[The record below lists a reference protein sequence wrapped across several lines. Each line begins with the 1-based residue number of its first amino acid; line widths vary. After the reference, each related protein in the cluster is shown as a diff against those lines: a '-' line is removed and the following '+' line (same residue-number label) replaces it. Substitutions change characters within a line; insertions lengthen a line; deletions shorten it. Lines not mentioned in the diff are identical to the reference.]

1 MQNIKDSCIKFLYN
15 EDSRKD
21 IKAVLSPLGD
31 IVYNEIYV
39 YIWVICFYNIFLFI
53 IILANLY
60 LLLTILHFVRELKIY
75 SNQIK

>member
-31 IVYNEIYV
+31 IIYNEVYV

-60 LLLTILHFVRELKIY
+60 LLLTILHFVRDLKIY
-75 SNQIK
+75 SK

>member
-31 IVYNEIYV
+31 IIYNEVYV

-53 IILANLY
+53 VILANLY
-60 LLLTILHFVRELKIY
+60 LLLQILNFVRDLRIY
-75 SNQIK
+75 IPNE

>member
-31 IVYNEIYV
+31 IIYNEIYV
-39 YIWVICFYNIFLFI
+39 YLWVICFYNIFLFI

-60 LLLTILHFVRELKIY
+60 LLLKILNFVRDLHP
-75 SNQIK
+75 

>member
-21 IKAVLSPLGD
+21 IKAILSPFGD
-31 IVYNEIYV
+31 IIYNEVYV

-60 LLLTILHFVRELKIY
+60 LLLTILNFVRDLKIY
-75 SNQIK
+75 SK

>member
-31 IVYNEIYV
+31 IIYNEIYV
-39 YIWVICFYNIFLFI
+39 YLWVICFYNSFLFI

-60 LLLTILHFVRELKIY
+60 LLLKILNFVRDLKIY
-75 SNQIK
+75 IPNE

>member
-1 MQNIKDSCIKFLYN
+1 MQNIKESCIKFLYN

-31 IVYNEIYV
+31 IIYNEIYV

-60 LLLTILHFVRELKIY
+60 LLLTILHFVRDLKIY
-75 SNQIK
+75 IPNN

>member
-60 LLLTILHFVRELKIY
+60 LLLTILHFVREFTIY

>member
-31 IVYNEIYV
+31 IIYNEIYV
-39 YIWVICFYNIFLFI
+39 YLWVICFYNIFLFI

-60 LLLTILHFVRELKIY
+60 LLLKILNFVRDLKIY
-75 SNQIK
+75 IPNE

>member
-1 MQNIKDSCIKFLYN
+1 MQNIKDSCIRFLYN

-31 IVYNEIYV
+31 IIYNEIYV
-39 YIWVICFYNIFLFI
+39 YLWVICFYNIFLFI

-60 LLLTILHFVRELKIY
+60 LLLKILNFVRDLHP
-75 SNQIK
+75 

>member
-60 LLLTILHFVRELKIY
+60 LLLTILHFVREFKIY